1 MTWEEKI
8 RNNINEGVFPP
19 QKDWNE
25 FSLKYHRFKVFK
37 RLKYSS
43 IAVVTILVLG
53 LIGYHF
59 AQQDNKDKAK
69 STIKIENPFIAD
81 SQVVRGSVHAQT
93 ADVVEKDFAHQ
104 TKSNKNN
111 SEPLNN
117 LNKKQNEVTIADT
130 ENNIENNTE
139 NNNNIALHSLKA
151 VEKLI
156 SANFSADKVQGCGSL
171 TVHFTPEEICDSAV
185 YLWEFGDGSF
195 SNEITPVHQYITG
208 NFSVSL
214 TTKYFKSNKQNQIL
228 KKDYIT
234 VLKQPKADFSYT
246 ISENNNL
253 LATNFSTNYEQ
264 IQWTADN
271 VKYFE
276 TNPEF
281 SFNTGNH
288 TVTLIASNQW
298 CSDSLTKNVPVFP
311 EIKMFAPTAFTP
323 DGNGQNDEFKPV
335 FSHLPDSY
343 KLLIFDQWGKIVFSS
358 TNINKGW
365 DGKINGQEPKEGI
378 YMWKIVYQ
386 QKDNKPVEK
395 SGQVKLI
402 K

>member
-8 RNNINEGVFPP
+8 RNNINEEVFPP

-25 FSLKYHRFKVFK
+25 FSLKYHRFKVLK
-37 RLKYSS
+37 RLKYTSL
-43 IAVVTILVLG
+43 AVVTILVLG

-59 AQQDNKDKAK
+59 AQQNNKDEAKAK
-69 STIKIENPFIAD
+69 IQVEKPVIIDN
-81 SQVVRGSVHAQT
+81 QVVNGEVQAQT
-93 ADVVEKDFAHQ
+93 ADTIEKDFTHE

-111 SEPLNN
+111 SETINSV
-117 LNKKQNEVTIADT
+117 NKKQNEVTIADT
-130 ENNIENNTE
+130 ENNIENN
-139 NNNNIALHSLKA
+139 NNDSIAVHSPKA

-156 SANFSADKVQGCGSL
+156 SANFSADKVKGCASL
-171 TVHFTPEEICDSAV
+171 TVHFTPKEICDSAI

-195 SNEITPVHQYITG
+195 SNKMTPVHQYTTG

-214 TTKYFKSNKQNQIL
+214 TTKHFNSNKQNQIL
-228 KKDYIT
+228 KKDFII

-253 LATNFSTNYEQ
+253 LATDFSTNYEQ

-288 TVTLIASNQW
+288 TVTLLVINQW
-298 CSDSLTKNVPVFP
+298 CSDSITKIIPVFQK
-311 EIKMFAPTAFTP
+311 IMMFTPTAFTP

-358 TNINKGW
+358 TIVNRGW
-365 DGKINGQEPKEGI
+365 DGKINGQSPKEGI

-386 QKDNKPVEK
+386 QKNNKPVEK

-402 K
+402 LK